1 MAAVQFGRC
10 GHRGRC
16 RIAVFL
22 VRENVALPLR
32 CGRVVDT
39 LCLQW
44 YAQPEILTAT
54 NRLAEAVPGGTRKH
68 ERYAFLFGPD
78 RLRPGGASR
87 APLFPFACR
96 IEVRRAV
103 RHGLQDQN
111 YPIAFS
117 KRNYDFGRL

>member
-22 VRENVALPLR
+22 VRENVAFPLR

-54 NRLAEAVPGGTRKH
+54 NRLAEAVPGAHGSMSATLSCLVPIGSVRAAPPAPRCFRSHAGLRSVALCGT
-68 ERYAFLFGPD
+68 AFKIKTIQSHF
-78 RLRPGGASR
+78 
-87 APLFPFACR
+87 
-96 IEVRRAV
+96 
-103 RHGLQDQN
+103 QN
-111 YPIAFS
+111 VITTS
-117 KRNYDFGRL
+117 VV